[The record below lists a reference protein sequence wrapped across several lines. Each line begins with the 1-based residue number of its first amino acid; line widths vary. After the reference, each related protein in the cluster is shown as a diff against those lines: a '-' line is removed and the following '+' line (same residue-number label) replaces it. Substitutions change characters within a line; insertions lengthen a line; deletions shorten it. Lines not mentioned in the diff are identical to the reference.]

1 MIETNIL
8 MVIAPRDFR
17 DQEYN
22 DPRKIFDNEGIKVKV
37 ASTQKGTSIGA
48 DGTAVN
54 IDLSIGEVKVEE
66 FRAVVFIGG
75 PGMAQIVDEES
86 LQNLAKEFYQEGKI
100 TAAIC
105 VAPVILAKAGI
116 LSGKK
121 ATAWPGVENELTAK
135 GALFSQEEVVVD
147 GKIITANGPA
157 AAREFGEEI
166 VKALE

>member
-1 MIETNIL
+1 MTEANIL

-37 ASTQKGTSIGA
+37 ASTQKGISIGA
-48 DGTAVN
+48 DGTAVK
-54 IDLSIGEVKVEE
+54 IDLSIGEVKAEE

-75 PGMAQIVDEES
+75 PGMVQIIDDEN
-86 LQNLAKEFYQEGKI
+86 LQILAKEFYGAGKI

-105 VAPVILAKAGI
+105 VAPAILAKAGI
-116 LSGKK
+116 LSSKK
-121 ATAWPGVENELTAK
+121 ATAWPGVENELIAK
-135 GALFSQEEVVVD
+135 GALFSQRSVVVD

-157 AAREFGEEI
+157 SAREFGEEI
-166 VKALE
+166 VKALQ